1 MTGGVGL
8 PQIDSA
14 KASGRKEYTRSYRRQ
29 TVDEQDFHRLATV
42 ATGKRSTAA
51 RLKGLQ
57 CRDLWQDPL
66 PLTPFLMLTEHWK
79 LLRNNFRGT
88 DLSFAGVSN

>member
-14 KASGRKEYTRSYRRQ
+14 KASGRKEYTSSYRRQ
-29 TVDEQDFHRLATV
+29 TVDEQDFNRLATV

-51 RLKGLQ
+51 RLMT
-57 CRDLWQDPL
+57 CPTMNWL
-66 PLTPFLMLTEHWK
+66 PSLSCLSLSSLFVN
-79 LLRNNFRGT
+79 LLCIRNAE
-88 DLSFAGVSN
+88 S